1 MHGVDRCCSTAVLAG
16 CVSLA
21 GVSAIWTIWAPAA
34 SAQSFPTRPV
44 RFVVHFPPGGPTDF
58 VARALG
64 QRLSET
70 WKQQVVIENRPG
82 AGGVIGVE
90 LVLRSPADGHT
101 LLFGTSG
108 SLALAP
114 ALTPK
119 LPYDVF
125 TDLAPITLVV
135 INPQILVVHPSLPVK
150 TLPELIRLA
159 KSRPGQINYA
169 SVGPGSPNHM
179 GMELLKSMAGID
191 MVHIPYKGTAPA
203 ITDVISGQVSLLFN
217 SMPSVLQHIKS
228 GRLRAIAVGSA
239 KRSAAAPDVP
249 TVSETP
255 GLKDFQYTTW
265 YALHA
270 PAATPKDVI
279 NRINADAVKAL
290 ALPEMAELLTSQGA
304 EPAPS
309 TPEGLAKFMRA
320 EYEDWRK
327 VIKAAKISLQ

>member
-1 MHGVDRCCSTAVLAG
+1 MYRIVRRGSMAALAG

-21 GVSAIWTIWAPAA
+21 GLAATWVPSAG
-34 SAQSFPTRPV
+34 AQTFPTRPV
-44 RFVVHFPPGGPTDF
+44 RMVVHFPPGGPTDF

-64 QRLSET
+64 QKLSET
-70 WKQQVVIENRPG
+70 WKQQVIIENRPG

-90 LVLRSPADGHT
+90 MVLRSAADGHT

-135 INPQILVVHPSLPVK
+135 VNPQILVVHPSLPVK
-150 TLPELIRLA
+150 TLPELIKLA

-228 GRLRAIAVGSA
+228 GRLRALAVGSA
-239 KRSAAAPDVP
+239 KRSPAAPDVP
-249 TVSETP
+249 TVSETA

-270 PAATPKDVI
+270 PAATPKEVI
-279 NRINADAVKAL
+279 ARINADSVKAL
-290 ALPEMAELLTSQGA
+290 GQPDMAELLASQGA

-327 VIKAAKISLQ
+327 VIKAANLSLQ